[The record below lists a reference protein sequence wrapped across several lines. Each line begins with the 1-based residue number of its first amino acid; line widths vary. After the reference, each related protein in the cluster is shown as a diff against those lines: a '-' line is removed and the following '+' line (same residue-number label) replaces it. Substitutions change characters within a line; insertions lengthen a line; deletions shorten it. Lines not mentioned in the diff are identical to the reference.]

1 MLLKD
6 LKNEIKKYNKKE
18 LESIIVELYKRLPKS
33 KKEDYDIDNFIK
45 NMETSENQLK

>member
-1 MLLKD
+1 MLIKD

-18 LESIIVELYKRLPKS
+18 LESIIVELYKRLLKS